1 VAFGYAPLP
10 GDAAALEEMAGQWAG
25 LAAELLDI
33 SHHLGYAVN
42 QLSGDGGDGAGWSGR
57 AASMFVEWWFNL
69 QPDLFSIV
77 SVCEEMEGTC
87 RKLADA
93 ILQAQSYFRAAERTL
108 AMGCPQYRLLTN
120 LPSEPTRTTWVEDVS
135 GKSVWPPVDDPLSV
149 LRQRG
154 DRTVD
159 ELQEIWRTCAVRFRA
174 IGQRAQDLPAIL
186 RDATSARFA
195 RAGEPRLAPGRTAVG
210 LQGADPTPPTNV
222 LEEVKSILAEVG
234 ATVGEIA
241 LVTVFIPGFG
251 EITLALEA
259 AVFLEKVGEF
269 GVDVTKLVNG
279 EGGLGEAAI
288 DVAGFVA
295 WGVSEKVA
303 DLVKEGR
310 LKDASALETWIVHG
324 GKTLQQSIVWAGATK
339 SEATKLAVNMVK
351 GGGDVAFEQG
361 RAAVQRVAGSQAWSA
376 NGPSLSVKVRRDSR
390 P

>member
-77 SVCEEMEGTC
+77 SVCEEMGSTC

-93 ILQAQSYFRAAERTL
+93 ILQAQGYFRAAERTL

-120 LPSEPTRTTWVEDVS
+120 PPSEPTRCTWVEDMS
-135 GKSVWPPVDDPLSV
+135 GKSMWPPVDDPLSIT
-149 LRQRG
+149 RQKG

-159 ELQEIWRTCAVRFRA
+159 ELQAAWRTVATKFRA
-174 IGQRAQDLPAIL
+174 VGQQAQDLPAIL
-186 RDATSARFA
+186 RNATSACFA
-195 RAGEPRLAPGRTAVG
+195 QAGNPPLAPWRTAIG
-210 LQGADPTPPTNV
+210 LQGADPTPPRNV
-222 LEEVKSILAEVG
+222 LDEVKSILAEVG
-234 ATVGEIA
+234 AKVGEMA
-241 LVTVFIPGFG
+241 LVTMFIPGFG
-251 EITLALEA
+251 EITFALEA
-259 AVFLEKVGEF
+259 AVLLAKAGEF
-269 GVDVTKLVNG
+269 GVDVTKVVEG

-288 DVAGFVA
+288 DVVGFVA
-295 WGVSEKVA
+295 WAASEKVS

-310 LKDASALETWIVHG
+310 LKDASALENWIVHS
-324 GKTLQQSIVWAGATK
+324 GKTLEQSIVWAGATK
-339 SEATKLAVNMVK
+339 GEASRLVVNIVK
-351 GGGDVAFEQG
+351 NGGDAAFEQG
-361 RAAVQRVAGSQAWSA
+361 KAAVQRVADSQAWSA
-376 NGPSLSVKVRRDSR
+376 NGPW
-390 P
+390 PNPG